1 MKEGYIPKEKRK
13 KVILIGDDVRFFSGV
28 STVTREFIIGTAHQI
43 NWVNIGGAIKHPEQG
58 KRLDLSD
65 DTNKAAGITDS
76 SVTLYPV
83 DGYGNIEI
91 IRQIIEI
98 EKPDAM
104 MLFTDPRYFYHVFQ
118 MEREIRSKIPI
129 LYLSLWDCPPA
140 PLYNAPYYESCDL
153 IMSISKQSKNL
164 TNLVLGSTN
173 NTEIIDL
180 DKK

>member
-1 MKEGYIPKEKRK
+1 MKEGYIQKEKRK
-13 KVILIGDDVRFFSGV
+13 KVLGLFDDLRFASGI
-28 STVTREFIIGTAHQI
+28 STMAREFVIGTSHQL
-43 NWVNIGGAIKHPEQG
+43 NWTTIGGAINHPEKG

-65 DTNKAAGITDS
+65 DTNKVAGITDS
-76 SVTLYPV
+76 YVILYPT
-83 DGYGNIEI
+83 DGYGSQDLV
-91 IRQIIEI
+91 RQVIEI
-98 EKPDAM
+98 EKPDI
-104 MLFTDPRYFYHVFQ
+104 LLCFTDPRYWVWLWQ
-118 MEREIRSKIPI
+118 MENEIRSKIPI
-129 LYLSLWDCPPA
+129 AYLSLWDCPPA